1 MTVKSL
7 LLVLKRWFLSFFLIH
22 YLLNNKFVSYFYH
35 PFKKISSH
43 NCFKCRKGMK
53 IQIVAINIEWQQQW
67 LNSALIVPYPFHSWC
82 IWVFQCVQWQV
93 DSLAQSVSKSY
104 YIKRWHQSMSQS
116 SYSNTIIKQS
126 YYSSKKWWGT
136 KLNRCLLL
144 LWMDI
149 KLNTKHFILRQIKK
163 K

>member
-22 YLLNNKFVSYFYH
+22 YLLNITIICFLLLSPLQENFFTQLLQMQKGHENS
-35 PFKKISSH
+35 
-43 NCFKCRKGMK
+43 NCCHY
-53 IQIVAINIEWQQQW
+53 NIEWQQQW

-93 DSLAQSVSKSY
+93 DSLAQSVSMSY

-149 KLNTKHFILRQIKK
+149 KLNT
-163 K
+163 

>member
-1 MTVKSL
+1 MIPFL
-7 LLVLKRWFLSFFLIH
+7 LPYTLSSQHHNNLFLTFITPSRKFLHTIASNAERAWKFK
-22 YLLNNKFVSYFYH
+22 LL
-35 PFKKISSH
+35 I
-43 NCFKCRKGMK
+43 
-53 IQIVAINIEWQQQW
+53 AINIEWQQQW
-67 LNSALIVPYPFHSWC
+67 LNSTLIVPYPFHSWC